1 MKRIIAACLMQT
13 ICFQPKSA
21 FPSDFNKQQTKKEY
35 SEYKKLMERYGTK
48 YQILEEVEKPDG
60 SIVVKLKK
68 QNNGQPLGEY
78 FD

>member
-1 MKRIIAACLMQT
+1 MKRVLAACLMQT
-13 ICFQPKSA
+13 VCFQPKNT
-21 FPSDFNKQQTKKEY
+21 FPSDFNKVQVKKEY
-35 SEYKKLMERYGTK
+35 ADYKKLMERYGTK
-48 YQILEEVEKPDG
+48 YQILEESEKPDG